1 MMLLNWIMLAN
12 ELHRPSRRHRK
23 DPLAD
28 PLDAPEWDG
37 LRWALP
43 LLSLAARR
51 PYSVDQVQ
59 PRLPLS
65 ARIRSISARSAA
77 EVLRLRG

>member
-1 MMLLNWIMLAN
+1 MLLNWIMLSN
-12 ELHRPSRRHRK
+12 ELHRQSRRQRQ

-43 LLSLAARR
+43 LLSRMAWR
-51 PYSVDQVQ
+51 PYKADQAPA
-59 PRLPLS
+59 PRNRVKCAMTAS
-65 ARIRSISARSAA
+65 GASS
-77 EVLRLRG
+77 GMK

>member
-1 MMLLNWIMLAN
+1 MLLNWIMLSN
-12 ELHRPSRRHRK
+12 ELHRISGKRRK

-43 LLSLAARR
+43 LLSRMAQR
-51 PYSVDQVQ
+51 PYKVDQAPAPKKRVKCAMTA
-59 PRLPLS
+59 S
-65 ARIRSISARSAA
+65 GASS
-77 EVLRLRG
+77 GMK

>member
-12 ELHRPSRRHRK
+12 ELNRKSRRQRQ

-43 LLSLAARR
+43 LLSLLARGQ
-51 PYSVDQVQ
+51 YKADQAPAPKNRVKCVMTASGAS
-59 PRLPLS
+59 S
-65 ARIRSISARSAA
+65 AMK
-77 EVLRLRG
+77 

>member
-1 MMLLNWIMLAN
+1 MMLLNWIMLSN
-12 ELHRPSRRHRK
+12 ELHRKSHQRRR

-43 LLSLAARR
+43 LLSWMAQR
-51 PYSVDQVQ
+51 PYGADQAPAPKNRVKCAMTASGAS
-59 PRLPLS
+59 S
-65 ARIRSISARSAA
+65 AMK
-77 EVLRLRG
+77 

>member
-12 ELHRPSRRHRK
+12 ELHRHSRRQRK

-43 LLSLAARR
+43 LLSLVAQR
-51 PYSVDQVQ
+51 PYRLDQSQ
-59 PRLPLS
+59 SRLPLS